1 MPWCNWR
8 GIQQRDL
15 RYVSFTSLIST
26 HQNLNITALML
37 LRDIVWRLARQAG
50 SALVSVLKCSTLK
63 ISQLTIR
70 HPSFWKVAK
79 DCTQVVN
86 YSRNKVLRSV
96 CTCTTIVKIHQAS
109 TEWCYWQFCQWG
121 KANKWKKAAPE
132 QRQELDFA
140 TRLPTGSQ
148 ACWNLSRLVQGLS
161 GPLPSACLQSG
172 CFQSILVQPFSF
184 LNLWPWDPV
193 AYPTVSTVVLA
204 KHRFYLLT
212 FFAYDAFSTIHAASQ
227 PCQSP
232 QATLFLELR
241 GNRAG
246 PVTQRHSFH
255 CFLQT
260 CKNFS
265 EHHFGFCLFHPPG
278 KAALLFPS
286 PEYLIAGSTAEG
298 QSSICEVTRISSLLR
313 RGFMCAK

>member
-1 MPWCNWR
+1 MFTDW
-8 GIQQRDL
+8 L
-15 RYVSFTSLIST
+15 TSLLKS
-26 HQNLNITALML
+26 LK
-37 LRDIVWRLARQAG
+37 VGG
-50 SALVSVLKCSTLK
+50 S
-63 ISQLTIR
+63 
-70 HPSFWKVAK
+70 P
-79 DCTQVVN
+79 
-86 YSRNKVLRSV
+86 
-96 CTCTTIVKIHQAS
+96 
-109 TEWCYWQFCQWG
+109 
-121 KANKWKKAAPE
+121 
-132 QRQELDFA
+132 
-140 TRLPTGSQ
+140 
-148 ACWNLSRLVQGLS
+148 S
-161 GPLPSACLQSG
+161 GPFPSACLQSR
-172 CFQSILVQPFSF
+172 CFQSILVQPISF
-184 LNLWPWDPV
+184 LSLWPRDPV
-193 AYPTVSTVVLA
+193 AYPTVSTIVLA

-265 EHHFGFCLFHPPG
+265 EHHFGFCLFHPSG

-298 QSSICEVTRISSLLR
+298 QSSICEVTGISSLLR